1 MQSNIFSR
9 QPPAFRSLTLALI
22 ACFALMFA
30 DWRYPQFVLP
40 ARAFVH
46 QAFNPIYAVANY
58 PVLSGDWLRQQSKSE
73 DQLRRENT
81 AMRAELLQARV
92 RLQKLAELSAENT
105 RLRGLLNTPLI
116 IDGRML
122 ISEIIGT
129 DTDPLRQI
137 LIINKG
143 RHDQL
148 RQGQTILDDKGI
160 MGQIID
166 VYPHS
171 ARVMLLSDKEHA
183 ISVRIERTGVRGIIA
198 GTGDSTRL
206 SMQYVPNTADI
217 KPGDRLISSG
227 LGEQFPAGYPVGTV
241 SKVQRHGSGEFATID
256 IRPAAQLQGGHHVV
270 VLFSEPLAKEQ
281 PYAIP

>member
-9 QPPAFRSLTLALI
+9 QPPAIRSFTLALI
-22 ACFALMFA
+22 ACFVLIFIN
-30 DWRYPQFVLP
+30 WRYEEHVASVRSL
-40 ARAFVH
+40 VH
-46 QAFNPIYAVANY
+46 RAFNPIYALASY
-58 PVLSGDWLRQQSKSE
+58 PVLSGDWFRQQNKSE

-81 AMRAELLQARV
+81 AMRAELLQNRV
-92 RLQKLAELSAENT
+92 RLQKLSELSAENT

-143 RHDQL
+143 GQEKVKT
-148 RQGQTILDDKGI
+148 GQTILDDKGI

-183 ISVRIERTGVRGIIA
+183 ISVRIERTGMRGIVA
-198 GTGDSTRL
+198 GTGDSGRL
-206 SMQYVPNTADI
+206 AMQYVPNTADI
-217 KPGDRLISSG
+217 KVGDRLISSG
-227 LGEQFPAGYPVGTV
+227 LGEQFPAGYPVGVVTAIA
-241 SKVQRHGSGEFATID
+241 RHGAGEFASID
-256 IRPAAQLQGGHHVV
+256 VKPLAQLEGGHHVV
-270 VLFSEPLAKEQ
+270 VLFSEPLALEQ
-281 PYAIP
+281 PHANS

>member
-9 QPPAFRSLTLALI
+9 QPPAIRSFTLALI
-22 ACFALMFA
+22 ACFVLIFIN
-30 DWRYPQFVLP
+30 WRYEEWLTPVRNL
-40 ARAFVH
+40 VH
-46 QAFNPIYAVANY
+46 RAFNPIYALASY
-58 PVLSGDWLRQQSKSE
+58 PVLSGDWFRQQNKSE

-81 AMRAELLQARV
+81 AMRAELLQNRV
-92 RLQKLAELSAENT
+92 RLQKLSELSAENT

-122 ISEIIGT
+122 ISEVIGT

-143 RHDQL
+143 RHEQVKT
-148 RQGQTILDDKGI
+148 GQTILDDKGI
-160 MGQIID
+160 MGQVID

-183 ISVRIERTGVRGIIA
+183 ISVRIERTGMRGIVA
-198 GTGDSTRL
+198 GTGDSGRL

-217 KPGDRLISSG
+217 KVGDKLISSG
-227 LGEQFPAGYPVGTV
+227 LGEQFPAGYPVGRVTAIA
-241 SKVQRHGSGEFATID
+241 RHGAGEFATID
-256 IRPAAQLQGGHHVV
+256 VKPLAQLEGGHHVV
-270 VLFSEPLAKEQ
+270 VLFSEPLALEQ
-281 PYAIP
+281 PYAAS

>member
-9 QPPAFRSLTLALI
+9 QPPAFRSFTLALI
-22 ACFALMFA
+22 ACLILMFIN
-30 DWRYPQFVLP
+30 WRYEQAVLP
-40 ARAFVH
+40 LRSLVH

-58 PVLSGDWLRQQSKSE
+58 PVLSGDWFRQQVKSE
-73 DQLRRENT
+73 EQLRRENT
-81 AMRAELLQARV
+81 AMRAELLQAKV

-137 LIINKG
+137 LVINKG
-143 RHDQL
+143 SLDQVKM
-148 RQGQTILDDKGI
+148 GQTILDDKGI
-160 MGQIID
+160 IGQVIN

-171 ARVMLLSDKEHA
+171 SRVMLLSDKEHA
-183 ISVRIERTGVRGIIA
+183 ISVRIERTGVRGILF

-217 KPGDRLISSG
+217 KIGDRLISSG
-227 LGEQFPAGYPVGTV
+227 LGEQFPAGYPVGMV
-241 SKVQRHGSGEFATID
+241 SRVQRHGSGEFAVID

-270 VLFSEPLAKEQ
+270 LLFSAPLAQEQ
-281 PYAIP
+281 PYAAP